1 MGSKI
6 DWGRETKSVAALL
19 VFAIKTCNIAQL
31 NSIIFHLK
39 KTIPQNNLK
48 WQWDVNLCQNKALV

>member
-1 MGSKI
+1 MPKHGFDI
-6 DWGRETKSVAALL
+6 TFQCHFARNGLWNWGRETKSVAALL

-39 KTIPQNNLK
+39 KTIPQN
-48 WQWDVNLCQNKALV
+48 